1 MSKKFKV
8 PWVLSNKRIDDE
20 DYNVAFD
27 AAQKHGKQLSKA
39 EGDLFV
45 ARDLA
50 ETLQSYLA
58 ETHIDECFTACSIV
72 DLIEKR
78 INKARQRL
86 DRHNTQHTNLFIA
99 YFDLKGTG
107 GAND

>member
-1 MSKKFKV
+1 MSKKYKV
-8 PWVLSNKRIDDE
+8 PESLCGKDLSDE
-20 DYNVAFD
+20 NHSAIRR
-27 AAQKHGKQLSKA
+27 AANKHGKQLSKA

-50 ETLQSYLA
+50 ETLQSYLS

-78 INKARQRL
+78 INKARTLL
-86 DRHNTQHTNLFIA
+86 DSHSRRHTNLFVA
-99 YFDLKGTG
+99 YFDLKG
-107 GAND
+107 GAS

>member
-1 MSKKFKV
+1 MSKKYEV
-8 PWVLSNKRIDDE
+8 PESLCGKDLTNENHTASLR
-20 DYNVAFD
+20 
-27 AAQKHGKQLSKA
+27 AADKHGKQLSKA
-39 EGDLFV
+39 ENDLFV

-78 INKARQRL
+78 INKARRL
-86 DRHNTQHTNLFIA
+86 LSSHSRRHSNLFTA
-99 YFDLKGTG
+99 YFYLKG
-107 GAND
+107 GAS